1 MINYVEFLNIP
12 AKVAI
17 VIIAVFFGIQIIG
30 EILEFKGKI
39 VPEIFKIRK
48 YFKRKK
54 QERQALSQITD
65 LLSEYNQVT
74 DTLSQVKTLLK
85 DFTTHYSKDNISMRN
100 KWMQKVDQHMIDSD
114 KKREKQADLMQSL
127 NDKLDNNCKIT
138 LSLLIDNKRDSII
151 NFANFCADEKNPVTR
166 EQFNRIFKI
175 HREYEDIIEEHK
187 MTNGEVDIAYQ
198 IITESY
204 ETHTKN
210 HSFVE
215 DVRGYGKIGM

>member
-17 VIIAVFFGIQIIG
+17 IIIAVFFGIQIIG

-54 QERQALSQITD
+54 KERQALSQMTD
-65 LLSEYNQVT
+65 MLAEHNQMT

-85 DFTTHYSKDNISMRN
+85 DFTTHYSKDNISLRN

-114 KKREKQADLMQSL
+114 KKREKQASLMQSL

-138 LSLLIDNKRDSII
+138 LSLLIDSKRESII

-166 EQFNRIFKI
+166 EQFNRIFKL

-204 ETHTKN
+204 EKHTKN
-210 HSFVE
+210 HTFVE